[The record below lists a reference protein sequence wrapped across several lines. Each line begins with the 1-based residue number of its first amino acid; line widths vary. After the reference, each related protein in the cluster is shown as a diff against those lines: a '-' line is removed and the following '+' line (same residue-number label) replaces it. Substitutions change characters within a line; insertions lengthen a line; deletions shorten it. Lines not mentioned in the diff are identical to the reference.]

1 MAATMNFFRAQDD
14 ARSRTT
20 KLVVLLVIA
29 IVALIGGL
37 YAVAVVGS
45 AKVSRSGALDWWQ
58 PELFFGTS
66 GVALLVIVVGSLIRI
81 SALSAGGASI
91 ALGLGGRP
99 ISGRGATPGERRLLN
114 VVEEMAIASGL
125 PVPVCYV
132 LEDPGINAFAAG
144 NDPKDAVIGVTR
156 GALDLLTR
164 DELQGVVAHE
174 FSHIGNGDMR
184 MNLRLIGAVAGL
196 LALTQLGYLLIRIAP
211 RGRDGAKVGIP
222 MMVAGAVV
230 IVFGLGGVFF
240 SRVIQASIS
249 RQREYLAD
257 ASAVQFTRNPLGLSG
272 ALKKVARGTT
282 APAAARV
289 PRDRYEEEDEHDGA
303 PNLGFA
309 QSEAQHLFF
318 SSTPGFW
325 DSLFSTHPPLEERI
339 RRIDPAFDG
348 KLPTG
353 PLARVSE
360 EAESPVSRLSG
371 AAPAAAATATAAAPA
386 PTRAPTNLEIQEAV
400 QFNGRFP
407 ETLRDALAEPIGA
420 MGLVFACVLSSDPAS
435 RARQLASLGELAGGE
450 VAREAQ
456 RLQPI
461 LRALPPGFRV
471 PALDLA
477 MPALRVLSPVQR
489 ATFRDALARFS
500 SSTEDGLVGLLVQGA
515 VRRYLELPP
524 PLAVRDQLTLAQH
537 QGLVLSAVVHAS
549 GESEEGHQAAYAK
562 ACQSLGGA
570 LDPLLPAAA
579 IDLAKVDDSL
589 ACLGKLPVSA
599 RRDFVRACGV
609 AVLSDGQAEPREVEI
624 LRAVADSLGISF
636 ATGLKA

>member
-20 KLVVLLVIA
+20 KLVVLL
-29 IVALIGGL
+29 IVAILTLIGGL
-37 YAVAVVGS
+37 YAVAVLGVG
-45 AKVSRSGALDWWQ
+45 KVARGEDISWWQ
-58 PELFFGTS
+58 PDLLAGTS
-66 GVALLVIVVGSLIRI
+66 GVALLVIVGGSLLRM

-91 ALGLGGRP
+91 AIGLGGRP
-99 ISGRGATPGERRLLN
+99 VSARATHPGERRLLN

-125 PVPVCYV
+125 PVPACYV
-132 LEDPGINAFAAG
+132 IDDPGINAFAAG

-196 LALTQLGYLLIRIAP
+196 LALTQLGYLLIRLAP

-222 MMVAGAVV
+222 MMAAGAVV

-240 SRVIQASIS
+240 SRVIQAAIS
-249 RQREYLAD
+249 RQREFLAD
-257 ASAVQFTRNPLGLSG
+257 ASAVQFTRNPLGLAG

-282 APAAARV
+282 APRPART
-289 PRDRYEEEDEHDGA
+289 PRDRYEEEDEEDGA

-309 QSEAQHLFF
+309 QSEAQHMFF

-325 DSLFSTHPPLEERI
+325 DSLFSTHPPLPERI

-348 KLPTG
+348 QIPAFR
-353 PLARVSE
+353 PVA
-360 EAESPVSRLSG
+360 AESTAEASVSQLSG
-371 AAPAAAATATAAAPA
+371 GSVAPPVASAPART
-386 PTRAPTNLEIQEAV
+386 PTNLEIQEAV
-400 QFNGRFP
+400 QFQGRLP
-407 ETLRDALAEPIGA
+407 ESLRTAVAEPIGA
-420 MGLVFACVLSSDPAS
+420 MGLAFAFVLSADSAQ
-435 RARQLASLGELAGGE
+435 RQEQLASIVNLAGGE
-450 VAREAQ
+450 VALEAR
-456 RLQPI
+456 RLQPVV
-461 LRALPPGFRV
+461 RALPAGFRL

-477 MPALRVLSPVQR
+477 LPALRVLSPAQR
-489 ATFRDALARFS
+489 IAFRDALAGFGA
-500 SSTEDGLVGLLVQGA
+500 STDDGLVGLLVQGA

-524 PLAVRDQLTLAQH
+524 PLDRANSLTLAQH
-537 QGLVLSAVVHAS
+537 YGFVLSAVVHAS
-549 GESEEGHQAAYAK
+549 SESTEGRQLAYERAAEA
-562 ACQSLGGA
+562 LGVA
-570 LDPLLPAAA
+570 LDPLLPPEA
-579 IDLAKVDDSL
+579 IDLSKIDGSL
-589 ACLGKLPVSA
+589 AALLKLAVAA
-599 RRDFVRACGV
+599 RRNFVRACGI
-609 AVLSDGQAEPREVEI
+609 AVLSDGRAEPREVEI

>member
-14 ARSRTT
+14 ARARTT
-20 KLVVLLVIA
+20 KLVVLLIIA

-45 AKVSRSGALDWWQ
+45 AKVSRGGALDWWQ
-58 PELFFGTS
+58 PELFLGTS
-66 GVALLVIVVGSLIRI
+66 GIALLVIVVGSLIRI

-196 LALTQLGYLLIRIAP
+196 LALTQLGYLLIRLAP
-211 RGRDGAKVGIP
+211 RGRDGAKIGIP

-249 RQREYLAD
+249 RQREFLAD
-257 ASAVQFTRNPLGLSG
+257 ASAVQFTRNPLGLAG
-272 ALKKVARGTT
+272 ALQKVARGTT
-282 APAAARV
+282 APAARAS
-289 PRDRYEEEDEHDGA
+289 RDRYEEEEDDDGA

-353 PLARVSE
+353 PLARVSD

-371 AAPAAAATATAAAPA
+371 AAPAAAAPA

-407 ETLRDALAEPIGA
+407 ETLREALAEPIGA
-420 MGLVFACVLSSDPAS
+420 MGLAFACVLASDPAT

-500 SSTEDGLVGLLVQGA
+500 ASTEDGLVGLLVQGA

-524 PLAVRDQLTLAQH
+524 TLAVRDQLTLAQH

-562 ACQSLGGA
+562 ACQSLGVV

-579 IDLAKVDDSL
+579 IDLAQVDDSL
-589 ACLGKLPVSA
+589 ACLAKLPVPA

>member
-37 YAVAVVGS
+37 YALAVVGS
-45 AKVSRSGALDWWQ
+45 SKVSRGGTLDWWQ
-58 PELFFGTS
+58 PELFLGTS
-66 GVALLVIVVGSLIRI
+66 GVALLVIVAGSLIRI

-91 ALGLGGRP
+91 AIGLGGRQ
-99 ISGRGATPGERRLLN
+99 IHGRGASPGERRLLN

-125 PVPVCYV
+125 PVPACYV

-230 IVFGLGGVFF
+230 ILFGLGGVFF

-257 ASAVQFTRNPLGLSG
+257 ASAVQFTRNPLGLAG
-272 ALKKVARGTT
+272 ALKKLARGTT
-282 APAAARV
+282 APAAARA
-289 PRDRYEEEDEHDGA
+289 PRDRFEEKDEDDGS

-309 QSEAQHLFF
+309 QSEAQHMFF

-325 DSLFSTHPPLEERI
+325 DSLFSTHPPLEDRI

-348 KLPTG
+348 KLPAG
-353 PLARVSE
+353 PVARVSD
-360 EAESPVSRLSG
+360 EAEAPVSRLSG
-371 AAPAAAATATAAAPA
+371 AAPAAAAAPA
-386 PTRAPTNLEIQEAV
+386 PARPPTNLEIQEAV
-400 QFNGRFP
+400 QFQGRLP
-407 ETLRDALAEPIGA
+407 ESLRTAVAEPIGA
-420 MGLVFACVLSSDPAS
+420 MGLAFAFVLSSHSAQ
-435 RARQLASLGELAGGE
+435 REQQLTSIVTLAGGE
-450 VAREAQ
+450 VALEAR
-456 RLQPI
+456 RLQPVV
-461 LRALPPGFRV
+461 RALPAGFRL

-477 MPALRVLSPVQR
+477 LPALRVLSPTQR
-489 ATFRDALARFS
+489 TTFRDALAGFG

-524 PLAVRDQLTLAQH
+524 PLGQAHGLTLPQH
-537 QGLVLSAVVHAS
+537 YGFVLSAVVHAS
-549 GESEEGHQAAYAK
+549 SESAEGRQLAYERAADA
-562 ACQSLGGA
+562 LGVA
-570 LDPLLPAAA
+570 LDPLLPSEAV
-579 IDLAKVDDSL
+579 DLAQIDGSL
-589 ACLGKLPVSA
+589 AALLKLSVAA
-599 RRDFVRACGV
+599 RRVFVRACGV

>member
-29 IVALIGGL
+29 IVSLIGGL
-37 YAVAVVGS
+37 YAVAVLGVG
-45 AKVSRSGALDWWQ
+45 KVARGEAISWWQ
-58 PELFFGTS
+58 PDLLAGTS
-66 GVALLVIVVGSLIRI
+66 GVALLVIVGGSLLRM

-91 ALGLGGRP
+91 AIGLGGRP
-99 ISGRGATPGERRLLN
+99 VSVRATNPGERRLLN

-125 PVPVCYV
+125 PVPACYV
-132 LEDPGINAFAAG
+132 IDDPGINAFAAG

-196 LALTQLGYLLIRIAP
+196 LALTQLGYLLIRLAP
-211 RGRDGAKVGIP
+211 RGRDGAKAGVP

-240 SRVIQASIS
+240 SRVIQAAIS
-249 RQREYLAD
+249 RQREFLAD
-257 ASAVQFTRNPLGLSG
+257 ASAVQFTRNPLGLAG

-282 APAAARV
+282 APRAPRI
-289 PRDRYEEEDEHDGA
+289 PRDRFETEDEEEDGA

-309 QSEAQHLFF
+309 QSEAQHMFF

-325 DSLFSTHPPLEERI
+325 DNLFSTHPPLPERI
-339 RRIDPAFDG
+339 RRIDPSFDG
-348 KLPTG
+348 QIPAFRPVAAEPT
-353 PLARVSE
+353 SE
-360 EAESPVSRLSG
+360 APVSQLSG
-371 AAPAAAATATAAAPA
+371 GSVAAPVAAAPA
-386 PTRAPTNLEIQEAV
+386 RTPTNLEIQEAV
-400 QFNGRFP
+400 QFQGRLP
-407 ETLRDALAEPIGA
+407 ESLRTAVAEPIGA
-420 MGLVFACVLSSDPAS
+420 MGLAFAFVLSSDSAK
-435 RARQLASLGELAGGE
+435 REEQLASIVALAGGE
-450 VAREAQ
+450 VAMEAR
-456 RLQPI
+456 RLQPVV
-461 LRALPPGFRV
+461 RALPAGFRL

-477 MPALRVLSPVQR
+477 LPALRVLSPTQR
-489 ATFRDALARFS
+489 IAFRDALAGFGA
-500 SSTEDGLVGLLVQGA
+500 STADSLIGLLVQGA

-524 PLAVRDQLTLAQH
+524 PLDQANGLTLPQH
-537 QGLVLSAVVHAS
+537 YGFVLSAVVHAS
-549 GESEEGHQAAYAK
+549 SESAEGRQLAYERAAEA
-562 ACQSLGGA
+562 LGVA
-570 LDPLLPAAA
+570 LDPLLPPEA
-579 IDLAKVDDSL
+579 IDLAKIDGSL
-589 ACLGKLPVSA
+589 AALLKLAVAA
-599 RRDFVRACGV
+599 RRNFVRACGI
-609 AVLSDGQAEPREVEI
+609 AVLSDGRAEPREVEI

>member
-37 YAVAVVGS
+37 YALAVVGS
-45 AKVSRSGALDWWQ
+45 SKVSRGGTLDWWQ
-58 PELFFGTS
+58 PELFLGTS
-66 GVALLVIVVGSLIRI
+66 GVALLVIVAGSLIRI

-91 ALGLGGRP
+91 AIGLGGRQ
-99 ISGRGATPGERRLLN
+99 IHGRGASPGERRLLN

-125 PVPVCYV
+125 PVPACYV

-230 IVFGLGGVFF
+230 ILFGLGGVFF

-257 ASAVQFTRNPLGLSG
+257 ASAVQFTRNPLGLAG
-272 ALKKVARGTT
+272 ALKKLARGTT
-282 APAAARV
+282 APAAARA
-289 PRDRYEEEDEHDGA
+289 PRDRFEEKDEDDGS

-309 QSEAQHLFF
+309 QSEAQHMFF

-325 DSLFSTHPPLEERI
+325 DSLFSTHPPLEDRI

-348 KLPTG
+348 KLPAG
-353 PLARVSE
+353 PVARVSD
-360 EAESPVSRLSG
+360 EAEAPVSRLSG
-371 AAPAAAATATAAAPA
+371 AAPAAAAAPA
-386 PTRAPTNLEIQEAV
+386 PARPPTNLEIQEAV
-400 QFNGRFP
+400 QFQGRLP
-407 ETLRDALAEPIGA
+407 ESLRTAVAEPIGA
-420 MGLVFACVLSSDPAS
+420 MGLAFAFVLSSDSAQ
-435 RARQLASLGELAGGE
+435 REQQLTSIVTLAGGE
-450 VAREAQ
+450 VALEAR
-456 RLQPI
+456 RLQPVV
-461 LRALPPGFRV
+461 RALPAGFRL

-477 MPALRVLSPVQR
+477 LPALRVLSPTQR
-489 ATFRDALARFS
+489 TTFRDALAGFG

-524 PLAVRDQLTLAQH
+524 PLGQA
-537 QGLVLSAVVHAS
+537 QGLTMPQHYGFVLSAVVHAS
-549 GESEEGHQAAYAK
+549 SESAEGRQLAYERAADA
-562 ACQSLGGA
+562 LGVA
-570 LDPLLPAAA
+570 LDPLLPSEAV
-579 IDLAKVDDSL
+579 DLAQIDGSL
-589 ACLGKLPVSA
+589 TALLKLSVA
-599 RRDFVRACGV
+599 DRRNFVRACGI
-609 AVLSDGQAEPREVEI
+609 AVLSDGRAEPREVEI

>member
-37 YAVAVVGS
+37 YALAVVGS
-45 AKVSRSGALDWWQ
+45 SKVSRGGTLDWWQ
-58 PELFFGTS
+58 PELFLGTS
-66 GVALLVIVVGSLIRI
+66 GVALLVIVAGSLIRI

-91 ALGLGGRP
+91 AIGLGGRQ
-99 ISGRGATPGERRLLN
+99 IHGRGASPGERRLLN

-125 PVPVCYV
+125 PVPACYV

-230 IVFGLGGVFF
+230 ILFGLGGVFF

-257 ASAVQFTRNPLGLSG
+257 ASAVQFTRNPLGLAG
-272 ALKKVARGTT
+272 ALKKLARGTT
-282 APAAARV
+282 APAAARA
-289 PRDRYEEEDEHDGA
+289 PRDRFEEKDEDDGS

-309 QSEAQHLFF
+309 QSEAQHMFF

-325 DSLFSTHPPLEERI
+325 DSLFSTHPPLEDRI

-348 KLPTG
+348 KLPAG
-353 PLARVSE
+353 PVARVSD
-360 EAESPVSRLSG
+360 EAEAPVSRLSG
-371 AAPAAAATATAAAPA
+371 AAPAAAAAPA
-386 PTRAPTNLEIQEAV
+386 PARPPTNLEIQEAV
-400 QFNGRFP
+400 QFQGRLP
-407 ETLRDALAEPIGA
+407 ESLRTAVAEPIGA
-420 MGLVFACVLSSDPAS
+420 MGLAFAFVLSSHSAQ
-435 RARQLASLGELAGGE
+435 REQQLTSIVTLAGGE
-450 VAREAQ
+450 VALEAR
-456 RLQPI
+456 RLQPVV
-461 LRALPPGFRV
+461 RALPAGFRL

-477 MPALRVLSPVQR
+477 LPALRVLSPTQR
-489 ATFRDALARFS
+489 TTFRDALAGFG

-524 PLAVRDQLTLAQH
+524 PLGQAHGLTMPQH
-537 QGLVLSAVVHAS
+537 YGFVFSAVVHAS
-549 GESEEGHQAAYAK
+549 SESAEGRQLAYERAADA
-562 ACQSLGGA
+562 LGVA
-570 LDPLLPAAA
+570 LDPLLPSEAV
-579 IDLAKVDDSL
+579 DLAQIDGSL
-589 ACLGKLPVSA
+589 TALLKLSVA
-599 RRDFVRACGV
+599 DRRNFVRACGI
-609 AVLSDGQAEPREVEI
+609 AVLSDGRAEPREVEI

>member
-29 IVALIGGL
+29 IVSLIGGL
-37 YAVAVVGS
+37 YAVAVLGVG
-45 AKVSRSGALDWWQ
+45 KVARGEAISWWQ
-58 PELFFGTS
+58 PDLLAGTS
-66 GVALLVIVVGSLIRI
+66 GVALLVIVGGSLLRM

-91 ALGLGGRP
+91 AIGLGGRP
-99 ISGRGATPGERRLLN
+99 VSVRATNPGERRLLN

-125 PVPVCYV
+125 PVPACYV
-132 LEDPGINAFAAG
+132 IDDPGINAFAAG

-196 LALTQLGYLLIRIAP
+196 LALTQLGYLLIRLAP
-211 RGRDGAKVGIP
+211 RGRDGAKAGVP

-240 SRVIQASIS
+240 SRVIQAAIS
-249 RQREYLAD
+249 RQREFLAD
-257 ASAVQFTRNPLGLSG
+257 ASAVQFTRNPLGLAG

-282 APAAARV
+282 APRAPRI
-289 PRDRYEEEDEHDGA
+289 PRDRFETEDEEDGA

-309 QSEAQHLFF
+309 QSEAQHMFF

-325 DSLFSTHPPLEERI
+325 DNLFSTHPPLPERI
-339 RRIDPAFDG
+339 RRIDPSFDG
-348 KLPTG
+348 QIPAFR
-353 PLARVSE
+353 PVA
-360 EAESPVSRLSG
+360 AESTAEASVSQLSG
-371 AAPAAAATATAAAPA
+371 GSVAAPVAAAPA
-386 PTRAPTNLEIQEAV
+386 RTPTNLEIQEAV
-400 QFNGRFP
+400 QFQGRLP
-407 ETLRDALAEPIGA
+407 ESLRTAVAEPIGA
-420 MGLVFACVLSSDPAS
+420 MGLAFAFVLSSDSAK
-435 RARQLASLGELAGGE
+435 REEQLASIVALAGGE
-450 VAREAQ
+450 VAMEAR
-456 RLQPI
+456 RLQPVV
-461 LRALPPGFRV
+461 RALPAGFRL

-477 MPALRVLSPVQR
+477 LPALRVLSPTQR
-489 ATFRDALARFS
+489 IAFRDALAGFGA
-500 SSTEDGLVGLLVQGA
+500 STADSLIGLLVQGA

-524 PLAVRDQLTLAQH
+524 PLDQANGLTLPQH
-537 QGLVLSAVVHAS
+537 YGFVLSAVVHAS
-549 GESEEGHQAAYAK
+549 SESAEGRQLAYERAAEA
-562 ACQSLGGA
+562 LGVA
-570 LDPLLPAAA
+570 LDPLLPPEA
-579 IDLAKVDDSL
+579 IDLAKIDGSL
-589 ACLGKLPVSA
+589 AALLKLAVAA
-599 RRDFVRACGV
+599 RRNFVRACGI
-609 AVLSDGQAEPREVEI
+609 AVLSDGRAEPREVEI

>member
-37 YAVAVVGS
+37 YALAVVGS
-45 AKVSRSGALDWWQ
+45 SKVSRGGTLDWWQ
-58 PELFFGTS
+58 PELFLGTS
-66 GVALLVIVVGSLIRI
+66 GVALLVIVAGSLIRI

-91 ALGLGGRP
+91 AIGLGGRQ
-99 ISGRGATPGERRLLN
+99 IHGRGASPGERRLLN

-125 PVPVCYV
+125 PVPACYV

-230 IVFGLGGVFF
+230 ILFGLGGVFF

-257 ASAVQFTRNPLGLSG
+257 ASAVQFTRNPLGLAG
-272 ALKKVARGTT
+272 ALKKLARGTT
-282 APAAARV
+282 APAAARA
-289 PRDRYEEEDEHDGA
+289 PRDRFEEKDEDDGS

-309 QSEAQHLFF
+309 QSEAQHMFF

-325 DSLFSTHPPLEERI
+325 DSLFSTHPPLEDRI

-348 KLPTG
+348 KLPAG
-353 PLARVSE
+353 PVARVSD
-360 EAESPVSRLSG
+360 EAEAPVSRLSG
-371 AAPAAAATATAAAPA
+371 AAPAAAAAPA
-386 PTRAPTNLEIQEAV
+386 PARPPTNLEIQEAV
-400 QFNGRFP
+400 QFQGRLP
-407 ETLRDALAEPIGA
+407 ESLRTAVAEPIGA
-420 MGLVFACVLSSDPAS
+420 MGLAFAFVLSSHSAQ
-435 RARQLASLGELAGGE
+435 REQQLTSIVTLAGGE
-450 VAREAQ
+450 VALEAR
-456 RLQPI
+456 RLQPVV
-461 LRALPPGFRV
+461 RALPAGFRL

-477 MPALRVLSPVQR
+477 LPALRVLSPTQR
-489 ATFRDALARFS
+489 ATFRDALAGFGA
-500 SSTEDGLVGLLVQGA
+500 STEDGLVGLLVQGA

-524 PLAVRDQLTLAQH
+524 PLGQAHGLTLPQH
-537 QGLVLSAVVHAS
+537 YGFVLSAVVHAS
-549 GESEEGHQAAYAK
+549 SESAEGRQLAYERAADA
-562 ACQSLGGA
+562 LGVA
-570 LDPLLPAAA
+570 LDPLLPSEAV
-579 IDLAKVDDSL
+579 DLAQIDGSL
-589 ACLGKLPVSA
+589 AALLKLSVA
-599 RRDFVRACGV
+599 ERRNFVRACGI
-609 AVLSDGQAEPREVEI
+609 AVLSDGRAEPREVEI

>member
-14 ARSRTT
+14 ARARTT

-58 PELFFGTS
+58 PELFLGTS
-66 GVALLVIVVGSLIRI
+66 GIALLVIVVGSLIRI
-81 SALSAGGASI
+81 SALSAGGSSI

-196 LALTQLGYLLIRIAP
+196 LALTQLGYLLIRLAP
-211 RGRDGAKVGIP
+211 RGRDGAKIGIP

-249 RQREYLAD
+249 RQREFLAD
-257 ASAVQFTRNPLGLSG
+257 ASAVQFTRNPLGLAG
-272 ALKKVARGTT
+272 ALQKVARGTT
-282 APAAARV
+282 APAAARA
-289 PRDRYEEEDEHDGA
+289 PRDRYEEEEDDDGA

-360 EAESPVSRLSG
+360 EVESPVSRLSG
-371 AAPAAAATATAAAPA
+371 AAPAAAAPA

-407 ETLRDALAEPIGA
+407 ETLREALAEPIGA
-420 MGLVFACVLSSDPAS
+420 MGLAFACVLASDPAT

-500 SSTEDGLVGLLVQGA
+500 ASTEDGLVGLLVQGA

-524 PLAVRDQLTLAQH
+524 PLGVRDQLTLAQH

-562 ACQSLGGA
+562 ACQSLGVA

-579 IDLAKVDDSL
+579 IDLAQVDDSL
-589 ACLGKLPVSA
+589 ACLAKLPVPA

>member
-14 ARSRTT
+14 ARGRTT
-20 KLVVLLVIA
+20 KLVVLLVLA

-45 AKVSRSGALDWWQ
+45 AAGDPGGALDWWQ
-58 PELFFGTS
+58 PELFLGTS

-91 ALGLGGRP
+91 AVGLGGRP
-99 ISGRGATPGERRLLN
+99 ISGRGASPGERRLLN

-125 PVPVCYV
+125 PVPACYV

-289 PRDRYEEEDEHDGA
+289 PRDRYEEEDEHDGS

-353 PLARVSE
+353 PLARVSDE
-360 EAESPVSRLSG
+360 TESPVSRLSG
-371 AAPAAAATATAAAPA
+371 AAPAAAVPA

-500 SSTEDGLVGLLVQGA
+500 ASTEDGLVGLLVQGT

-589 ACLGKLPVSA
+589 ACLAKLPVPA

>member
-14 ARSRTT
+14 ARGRTT
-20 KLVVLLVIA
+20 KLVVLLVLA

-45 AKVSRSGALDWWQ
+45 AAGDPGGALDWWQ
-58 PELFFGTS
+58 PELFLGTS

-99 ISGRGATPGERRLLN
+99 ISGRGASPGERRLLN

-125 PVPVCYV
+125 PVPACYV

-289 PRDRYEEEDEHDGA
+289 PRDRYEEEDEHDGS

-353 PLARVSE
+353 PLARVSDE
-360 EAESPVSRLSG
+360 TESPVSRLSG

-420 MGLVFACVLSSDPAS
+420 MGLVLACVLSSDPAS

-477 MPALRVLSPVQR
+477 MPARASSRPCSARPSATPWRASAPRPRTGSSACSSKGLSV
-489 ATFRDALARFS
+489 ATS
-500 SSTEDGLVGLLVQGA
+500 SS
-515 VRRYLELPP
+515 
-524 PLAVRDQLTLAQH
+524 
-537 QGLVLSAVVHAS
+537 
-549 GESEEGHQAAYAK
+549 
-562 ACQSLGGA
+562 
-570 LDPLLPAAA
+570 
-579 IDLAKVDDSL
+579 
-589 ACLGKLPVSA
+589 
-599 RRDFVRACGV
+599 
-609 AVLSDGQAEPREVEI
+609 
-624 LRAVADSLGISF
+624 LRPSPF
-636 ATGLKA
+636 ATS

>member
-14 ARSRTT
+14 ARGRTT
-20 KLVVLLVIA
+20 KLVVLLVLA
-29 IVALIGGL
+29 IIILISGL
-37 YAVAVVGS
+37 YALAVVGS
-45 AKVSRSGALDWWQ
+45 SNPSRGRPLDWWQ
-58 PELFFGTS
+58 PELFLGTS
-66 GVALLVIVVGSLIRI
+66 GVALLVIVAGSLIRI

-91 ALGLGGRP
+91 AIGLGGRQ
-99 ISGRGATPGERRLLN
+99 IHGRGASPGERRLLN

-125 PVPVCYV
+125 PVPACYV

-184 MNLRLIGAVAGL
+184 MNLRLVGAVAGL

-211 RGRDGAKVGIP
+211 RGRDGAKVGLP

-230 IVFGLGGVFF
+230 ILFGLGGVFF

-257 ASAVQFTRNPLGLSG
+257 ASAVQFTRNPLGLAG
-272 ALKKVARGTT
+272 ALKKLARGTT
-282 APAAARV
+282 APARQRA
-289 PRDRYEEEDEHDGA
+289 PRDRFEEEANDDGS

-309 QSEAQHLFF
+309 QSEAQHMFF

-325 DSLFSTHPPLEERI
+325 DSLFSTHPPLEDRI

-348 KLPTG
+348 KLPAG
-353 PLARVSE
+353 PVARVSD
-360 EAESPVSRLSG
+360 EADAPVSRLGG
-371 AAPAAAATATAAAPA
+371 AAPTAAVPAPA

-420 MGLVFACVLSSDPAS
+420 MGLAFAFVLSSSSAH
-435 RARQLASLGELAGGE
+435 REAQLASIVTLAGGE
-450 VAREAQ
+450 VALEAR
-456 RLQPI
+456 RLQPVV
-461 LRALPPGFRV
+461 RALPAGFRL

-477 MPALRVLSPVQR
+477 LPALRVLSPSQR
-489 ATFRDALARFS
+489 ATFRDALAGFGA
-500 SSTEDGLVGLLVQGA
+500 STEDGLVGLLVQGA

-524 PLAVRDQLTLAQH
+524 PLGQAHGLTMPQH
-537 QGLVLSAVVHAS
+537 YGFVLSAVVHAS
-549 GESEEGHQAAYAK
+549 SESAEGRQLAYERAADA
-562 ACQSLGGA
+562 LGVA
-570 LDPLLPAAA
+570 LDPLLPPEAV
-579 IDLAKVDDSL
+579 DLAQVDGSL
-589 ACLGKLPVSA
+589 AALLKLSVAA
-599 RRDFVRACGV
+599 RRVFVRACGV
-609 AVLSDGQAEPREVEI
+609 AVLSDGKAEPREVEI

>member
-58 PELFFGTS
+58 PELFLGTS

-91 ALGLGGRP
+91 AVGLGGRP
-99 ISGRGATPGERRLLN
+99 ISGRGASPGERRLLN

-125 PVPVCYV
+125 PVPACYV
-132 LEDPGINAFAAG
+132 IEDSGINAFAAG

-272 ALKKVARGTT
+272 ALKKVARGNT
-282 APAAARV
+282 APAAARA
-289 PRDRYEEEDEHDGA
+289 PRDRYEEEDEHDGS

-325 DSLFSTHPPLEERI
+325 DTLFSTHPPLEDRI

-353 PLARVSE
+353 PLARVSDE
-360 EAESPVSRLSG
+360 TSSPVSRLSG
-371 AAPAAAATATAAAPA
+371 AAPAAAAAPA
-386 PTRAPTNLEIQEAV
+386 PARPPTNLEIQEAV
-400 QFNGRFP
+400 QFQGRLP
-407 ETLRDALAEPIGA
+407 ESLRAAVAEPIGA
-420 MGLVFACVLSSDPAS
+420 MGLAFAFVLSSDSAQ
-435 RARQLASLGELAGGE
+435 REAQLASIVTLAGGE
-450 VAREAQ
+450 VALEAR
-456 RLQPI
+456 RLQPVV
-461 LRALPPGFRV
+461 RALPAGFRL

-477 MPALRVLSPVQR
+477 LPALRVLSPTQR
-489 ATFRDALARFS
+489 TTFRDALAGFGA
-500 SSTEDGLVGLLVQGA
+500 STEDGLVGLLVQGA

-524 PLAVRDQLTLAQH
+524 PLGQAHGLTLPQYY
-537 QGLVLSAVVHAS
+537 GFVLSAVVHAS
-549 GESEEGHQAAYAK
+549 SESAEGRQLAYERAADA
-562 ACQSLGGA
+562 LGVA
-570 LDPLLPAAA
+570 LDPLLPPEAV
-579 IDLAKVDDSL
+579 DLAQLDGSL
-589 ACLGKLPVSA
+589 AALLKLSVAA
-599 RRDFVRACGV
+599 RRNFVRACGI
-609 AVLSDGQAEPREVEI
+609 AVLSDSRAEPREVEI

>member
-37 YAVAVVGS
+37 YALAVVGS
-45 AKVSRSGALDWWQ
+45 SKVSRGGTLDWWQ
-58 PELFFGTS
+58 PELFLGTS
-66 GVALLVIVVGSLIRI
+66 GVALLVIVAGSLIRI

-91 ALGLGGRP
+91 AIGLGGRQ
-99 ISGRGATPGERRLLN
+99 IHGRGASPGERRLLN

-125 PVPVCYV
+125 PVPACYV

-230 IVFGLGGVFF
+230 ILFGLGGVFF

-257 ASAVQFTRNPLGLSG
+257 ASAVQFTRNPLGLAG
-272 ALKKVARGTT
+272 ALKKLARGTT
-282 APAAARV
+282 APAAARA
-289 PRDRYEEEDEHDGA
+289 PRDRFEEKDEDDGS

-309 QSEAQHLFF
+309 QSEAQHMFF

-325 DSLFSTHPPLEERI
+325 DSLFSTHPPLEDRI

-348 KLPTG
+348 KLPAG
-353 PLARVSE
+353 PVARVSD
-360 EAESPVSRLSG
+360 EAEAPVSRLSG
-371 AAPAAAATATAAAPA
+371 AAPAAAAAPA
-386 PTRAPTNLEIQEAV
+386 PARPPTNLEIQEAV
-400 QFNGRFP
+400 QFQGRLP
-407 ETLRDALAEPIGA
+407 ESLRTAVAEPIGA
-420 MGLVFACVLSSDPAS
+420 MGLAFAFVLSSHSAQ
-435 RARQLASLGELAGGE
+435 REQQLTSIVTLAGGE
-450 VAREAQ
+450 VALEAR
-456 RLQPI
+456 RLQPVV
-461 LRALPPGFRV
+461 RALPAGFRL

-477 MPALRVLSPVQR
+477 LPALRVLSPTQR
-489 ATFRDALARFS
+489 TTFRDALAGFG

-524 PLAVRDQLTLAQH
+524 PLGQAHGLTLPQH
-537 QGLVLSAVVHAS
+537 YGFVLSAVVHAS
-549 GESEEGHQAAYAK
+549 SESAEGRQLAYERAADA
-562 ACQSLGGA
+562 LGVA
-570 LDPLLPAAA
+570 LDPLLPSEAV
-579 IDLAKVDDSL
+579 DLAQVDGSL
-589 ACLGKLPVSA
+589 AALLKLSVA
-599 RRDFVRACGV
+599 ERRNFVRACGI
-609 AVLSDGQAEPREVEI
+609 AVLSDGRAEPREVEI

>member
-1 MAATMNFFRAQDD
+1 
-14 ARSRTT
+14 
-20 KLVVLLVIA
+20 
-29 IVALIGGL
+29 
-37 YAVAVVGS
+37 
-45 AKVSRSGALDWWQ
+45 
-58 PELFFGTS
+58 
-66 GVALLVIVVGSLIRI
+66 
-81 SALSAGGASI
+81 
-91 ALGLGGRP
+91 
-99 ISGRGATPGERRLLN
+99 
-114 VVEEMAIASGL
+114 
-125 PVPVCYV
+125 
-132 LEDPGINAFAAG
+132 
-144 NDPKDAVIGVTR
+144 
-156 GALDLLTR
+156 
-164 DELQGVVAHE
+164 
-174 FSHIGNGDMR
+174 
-184 MNLRLIGAVAGL
+184 
-196 LALTQLGYLLIRIAP
+196 
-211 RGRDGAKVGIP
+211 

-249 RQREYLAD
+249 RQREFLAD
-257 ASAVQFTRNPLGLSG
+257 ASAVQFTRNPLGLAG
-272 ALKKVARGTT
+272 ALQKVARGTT
-282 APAAARV
+282 APAAARA
-289 PRDRYEEEDEHDGA
+289 PRDRYEEEEDDDGA

-360 EAESPVSRLSG
+360 EVESPVSRLSG
-371 AAPAAAATATAAAPA
+371 AAPAAAAPA

-407 ETLRDALAEPIGA
+407 ETLREALAEPIGA
-420 MGLVFACVLSSDPAS
+420 MGLAFACVLASDPAT

-500 SSTEDGLVGLLVQGA
+500 ASTEDGLVGLLVQGA

-524 PLAVRDQLTLAQH
+524 TLAVRDQLTLAQH

-562 ACQSLGGA
+562 ACQSLGVA

-579 IDLAKVDDSL
+579 IDLAQVDDSL
-589 ACLGKLPVSA
+589 ACLAKLPVPA

>member
-29 IVALIGGL
+29 IIALVGGL
-37 YAVAVVGS
+37 YALAVVGS

-58 PELFFGTS
+58 PQLFAGTS
-66 GVALLVIVVGSLIRI
+66 GVALLVIVGGSLLRM

-91 ALGLGGRP
+91 ASGLGGRQ
-99 ISGRGATPGERRLLN
+99 IHGRGASPGERRLLN

-125 PVPVCYV
+125 PVPACYV

-196 LALTQLGYLLIRIAP
+196 LALTQLGYLLIRLAP

-257 ASAVQFTRNPLGLSG
+257 ASAVQFTRNPLGLAG

-289 PRDRYEEEDEHDGA
+289 PRDRYEEEDEDDGS

-309 QSEAQHLFF
+309 QSEAQHMFF

-325 DSLFSTHPPLEERI
+325 DSLFSTHPPLEDRI

-348 KLPTG
+348 QIPAFRPVAAETT
-353 PLARVSE
+353 A
-360 EAESPVSRLSG
+360 EAPVSQLSG
-371 AAPAAAATATAAAPA
+371 GSAAAPA
-386 PTRAPTNLEIQEAV
+386 PARPPTNLEIQEAV
-400 QFNGRFP
+400 QFQGRLP
-407 ETLRDALAEPIGA
+407 ESLRTAVAEPIGA
-420 MGLVFACVLSSDPAS
+420 MGLAFAFVLSSDSAQ
-435 RARQLASLGELAGGE
+435 REQQLTSIVTLAGGE
-450 VAREAQ
+450 VALEAR
-456 RLQPI
+456 RLQPVV
-461 LRALPPGFRV
+461 RALPAGFRL

-477 MPALRVLSPVQR
+477 LPALRVLSPTQR
-489 ATFRDALARFS
+489 TTFRDALAGFG

-524 PLAVRDQLTLAQH
+524 PLGQA
-537 QGLVLSAVVHAS
+537 QGLTMPQHYGFVLSAVVHAS
-549 GESEEGHQAAYAK
+549 SESAEGRQLAYERAADA
-562 ACQSLGGA
+562 LGVS
-570 LDPLLPAAA
+570 LDPLLPSEAV
-579 IDLAKVDDSL
+579 DLAQIDGSL
-589 ACLGKLPVSA
+589 AALLKLSVA
-599 RRDFVRACGV
+599 ERRNFVRACGI
-609 AVLSDGQAEPREVEI
+609 AVLSDGRAEPREVEI

>member
-29 IVALIGGL
+29 ILTLVGGL
-37 YAVAVVGS
+37 YAVAVVGMGK
-45 AKVSRSGALDWWQ
+45 ATRGGALEWWQ
-58 PELFFGTS
+58 PGLFFGTA
-66 GVALLVIVVGSLIRI
+66 GIALLVIVGGSLLRI
-81 SALSAGGASI
+81 SALSAGGASV

-99 ISGRGATPGERRLLN
+99 IRGRGASPGEQRLLN

-125 PVPVCYV
+125 PVPACYV

-211 RGRDGAKVGIP
+211 RGRDSSKVGIP

-240 SRVIQASIS
+240 SRVIQAAIS

-272 ALKKVARGTT
+272 ALRKVARGTT
-282 APAAARV
+282 APRAARI
-289 PRDRYEEEDEHDGA
+289 PRDRFETEDEEGGGGLD
-303 PNLGFA
+303 LGFA
-309 QSEAQHLFF
+309 QSEAQHMFF

-325 DSLFSTHPPLEERI
+325 DSLFSTHPPLDERI
-339 RRIDPAFDG
+339 RRIDPAAAG
-348 KLPTG
+348 QVVLAAPT
-353 PLARVSE
+353 AV
-360 EAESPVSRLSG
+360 AEP
-371 AAPAAAATATAAAPA
+371 APAASVSQLSGGSVAAPVAAASA
-386 PTRAPTNLEIQEAV
+386 ARMPTNLEIQEAV
-400 QFNGRFP
+400 QFQGRFP
-407 ETLRDALAEPIGA
+407 EDLRTAVAEPIGA
-420 MGLVFACVLSSDPAS
+420 MGFVFACVLSSDPAT
-435 RARQLASLGELAGGE
+435 REGQLASIVTLAGGE
-450 VAREAQ
+450 VAMEARQ
-456 RLQPI
+456 LQPT
-461 LRALPPGFRV
+461 LRSLPAGFRV

-477 MPALRVLSPVQR
+477 LPALRVLSPTQR
-489 ATFRDALARFS
+489 ATFRDALARFG
-500 SSTEDGLVGLLVQGA
+500 TATDDGLVGLLVQGA

-524 PLAVRDQLTLAQH
+524 VAVAGAALTVKQH
-537 QGLVLSAVVHAS
+537 YGLVLSAVVLAS
-549 GESEEGHQAAYAK
+549 SEGEQGHQEAYDKAMAA
-562 ACQSLGGA
+562 LEVD
-570 LDPLLPAAA
+570 LDPLLPASA
-579 IDLAKVDDSL
+579 IDLAQVDASL
-589 ACLGKLPVSA
+589 AALLKLTVPA
-599 RRDFVRACGV
+599 RRNFVRACGV
-609 AVLSDGQAEPREVEI
+609 AVLSDGRAEPREVEI

>member
-1 MAATMNFFRAQDD
+1 M
-14 ARSRTT
+14 
-20 KLVVLLVIA
+20 
-29 IVALIGGL
+29 
-37 YAVAVVGS
+37 
-45 AKVSRSGALDWWQ
+45 
-58 PELFFGTS
+58 
-66 GVALLVIVVGSLIRI
+66 
-81 SALSAGGASI
+81 
-91 ALGLGGRP
+91 
-99 ISGRGATPGERRLLN
+99 
-114 VVEEMAIASGL
+114 
-125 PVPVCYV
+125 
-132 LEDPGINAFAAG
+132 
-144 NDPKDAVIGVTR
+144 
-156 GALDLLTR
+156 
-164 DELQGVVAHE
+164 
-174 FSHIGNGDMR
+174 
-184 MNLRLIGAVAGL
+184 
-196 LALTQLGYLLIRIAP
+196 
-211 RGRDGAKVGIP
+211 
-222 MMVAGAVV
+222 
-230 IVFGLGGVFF
+230 
-240 SRVIQASIS
+240 
-249 RQREYLAD
+249 
-257 ASAVQFTRNPLGLSG
+257 
-272 ALKKVARGTT
+272 
-282 APAAARV
+282 
-289 PRDRYEEEDEHDGA
+289 
-303 PNLGFA
+303 
-309 QSEAQHLFF
+309 
-318 SSTPGFW
+318 
-325 DSLFSTHPPLEERI
+325 EERI

-353 PLARVSE
+353 PLARVSDE
-360 EAESPVSRLSG
+360 TESPVSRLSG
-371 AAPAAAATATAAAPA
+371 AAPAAAVPA

-500 SSTEDGLVGLLVQGA
+500 ASTEDGLVGLLVQGA

-589 ACLGKLPVSA
+589 ACLAKLPVPA

>member
-29 IVALIGGL
+29 IVSLIGGL
-37 YAVAVVGS
+37 YAVAVLGVG
-45 AKVSRSGALDWWQ
+45 KVARGEAISWWQ
-58 PELFFGTS
+58 PDLLAGTS
-66 GVALLVIVVGSLIRI
+66 GVALLVIVGGSLLRM

-91 ALGLGGRP
+91 AIGLGGRP
-99 ISGRGATPGERRLLN
+99 VSVRATNPGERRLLN

-125 PVPVCYV
+125 PVPACYV
-132 LEDPGINAFAAG
+132 IDDPGINAFAAG

-196 LALTQLGYLLIRIAP
+196 LALTQLGYLLIRLAP
-211 RGRDGAKVGIP
+211 RGRDGAKAGVP

-240 SRVIQASIS
+240 SRVIQAAIS
-249 RQREYLAD
+249 RQREFLAD
-257 ASAVQFTRNPLGLSG
+257 ASAVQFTRNPLGLAG

-282 APAAARV
+282 APRAPRI
-289 PRDRYEEEDEHDGA
+289 PRDRFETEDEEDGA

-309 QSEAQHLFF
+309 QSEAQHMFF

-325 DSLFSTHPPLEERI
+325 DNLFSTHPPLPERI
-339 RRIDPAFDG
+339 RRIDPSFDG
-348 KLPTG
+348 QIPAFRPVAAEPT
-353 PLARVSE
+353 P
-360 EAESPVSRLSG
+360 EAPVSQLSG
-371 AAPAAAATATAAAPA
+371 GAVAAPVAAAPA
-386 PTRAPTNLEIQEAV
+386 RTPTNLEIQEAV
-400 QFNGRFP
+400 QFQGRLP
-407 ETLRDALAEPIGA
+407 ESLRTAVAEPIGA
-420 MGLVFACVLSSDPAS
+420 MGLAFAFVLSSDSAK
-435 RARQLASLGELAGGE
+435 REEQLASIVALAGGE
-450 VAREAQ
+450 VAMEAR
-456 RLQPI
+456 RLQPVV
-461 LRALPPGFRV
+461 RALPAGFRL

-477 MPALRVLSPVQR
+477 LPALRVLSPTQR
-489 ATFRDALARFS
+489 IAFRDALAGFGA
-500 SSTEDGLVGLLVQGA
+500 STADSLIGLLVQGA

-524 PLAVRDQLTLAQH
+524 PLDQANGLTLPQH
-537 QGLVLSAVVHAS
+537 YGFVLSAVVHAS
-549 GESEEGHQAAYAK
+549 SESAEGRQLAYERAAEP
-562 ACQSLGGA
+562 LGVA
-570 LDPLLPAAA
+570 LDPLLPPEA
-579 IDLAKVDDSL
+579 IDLAKIDGSL
-589 ACLGKLPVSA
+589 AALLKLAVAA
-599 RRDFVRACGV
+599 RRNFVRACGI
-609 AVLSDGQAEPREVEI
+609 AVLSDGRAEPREVEI

>member
-29 IVALIGGL
+29 IVSLIGGL
-37 YAVAVVGS
+37 YAVAVLGVG
-45 AKVSRSGALDWWQ
+45 KVARGEAISWWQ
-58 PELFFGTS
+58 PDLLAGTS
-66 GVALLVIVVGSLIRI
+66 GVALLVIVGGSLLRM

-91 ALGLGGRP
+91 AIGLGGRP
-99 ISGRGATPGERRLLN
+99 VSARATNPGERRLLN

-125 PVPVCYV
+125 PVPACYV
-132 LEDPGINAFAAG
+132 IDDPGINAFAAG

-196 LALTQLGYLLIRIAP
+196 LALTQLGYLLIRLAP

-240 SRVIQASIS
+240 SRVIQAAIS
-249 RQREYLAD
+249 RQREFLAD
-257 ASAVQFTRNPLGLSG
+257 ASAVQFTRNPLGLAG

-282 APAAARV
+282 APAAARA
-289 PRDRYEEEDEHDGA
+289 PRDRYEEEDEDDGS

-309 QSEAQHLFF
+309 QSEAQHMFF

-325 DSLFSTHPPLEERI
+325 DSLFSTHPPLPERI

-348 KLPTG
+348 QIPAFRPVAAEPT
-353 PLARVSE
+353 
-360 EAESPVSRLSG
+360 
-371 AAPAAAATATAAAPA
+371 AAAAVSQLSGGSVATPVAAVPA
-386 PTRAPTNLEIQEAV
+386 RTPTNLEIQEAV
-400 QFNGRFP
+400 QFQGRLP
-407 ETLRDALAEPIGA
+407 ESLRAAVAEPIGA
-420 MGLVFACVLSSDPAS
+420 MGLAFAFVLSSDSAQ
-435 RARQLASLGELAGGE
+435 REAQLASIVALAGGE
-450 VAREAQ
+450 VALEAR
-456 RLQPI
+456 RLQPVV
-461 LRALPPGFRV
+461 RALPAGFRL

-477 MPALRVLSPVQR
+477 LPALRVLSPAQR
-489 ATFRDALARFS
+489 TTFRDALAGFGAA
-500 SSTEDGLVGLLVQGA
+500 TDDGLVGLLVQGA

-524 PLAVRDQLTLAQH
+524 PLGQAHGLTMPQH
-537 QGLVLSAVVHAS
+537 YGFVLSAVVHAS
-549 GESEEGHQAAYAK
+549 SESAEGRQLAYERAAEA
-562 ACQSLGGA
+562 LGVA
-570 LDPLLPAAA
+570 LDPLLPPEA
-579 IDLAKVDDSL
+579 IDLSKIDGSL
-589 ACLGKLPVSA
+589 AALLKLAVAA
-599 RRDFVRACGV
+599 RRNFVRACGI
-609 AVLSDGQAEPREVEI
+609 AVLSDGRAEPREVEI

>member
-14 ARSRTT
+14 ARGRTT
-20 KLVVLLVIA
+20 KLVVLLVLA
-29 IVALIGGL
+29 IIVLIGGL
-37 YAVAVVGS
+37 YALAVVGS
-45 AKVSRSGALDWWQ
+45 SKVSRGGTLDWWQ
-58 PELFFGTS
+58 PGLFLGTS
-66 GVALLVIVVGSLIRI
+66 GVALLVIVAGSLIRM

-91 ALGLGGRP
+91 AIGLGGRRIP
-99 ISGRGATPGERRLLN
+99 GRGASPGERRLLN
-114 VVEEMAIASGL
+114 VVEEMAIASGM
-125 PVPVCYV
+125 PVPACFV

-144 NDPKDAVIGVTR
+144 NNPKDAVIGVTR

-222 MMVAGAVV
+222 MMAAGAVV

-272 ALKKVARGTT
+272 ALQKVARGSTV
-282 APAAARV
+282 PVAARA
-289 PRDRYEEEDEHDGA
+289 PRDRFEKEDVEDGS

-309 QSEAQHLFF
+309 QSEAQHMFF

-325 DSLFSTHPPLEERI
+325 DTLFSTHPPLADRI

-353 PLARVSE
+353 PLARVSD
-360 EAESPVSRLSG
+360 EAEAPVSRLGG
-371 AAPAAAATATAAAPA
+371 AAPAAATPVPA

-420 MGLVFACVLSSDPAS
+420 MGLVFACVLSLDPAT
-435 RARQLASLGELAGGE
+435 RARQLASLDELAGGE
-450 VAREAQ
+450 VTRETQ

-500 SSTEDGLVGLLVQGA
+500 ASTEDGLVGLLVQGA
-515 VRRYLELPP
+515 VRRYLELPSP
-524 PLAVRDQLTLAQH
+524 IAGRDLLTLAQH
-537 QGLVLSAVVHAS
+537 HRLVLSAVVYAS
-549 GESEEGHQAAYAK
+549 GESDEGHQAAYAK
-562 ACQSLGGA
+562 ACQSLGLT
-570 LDPLLPAAA
+570 LDLLLPAAA

-589 ACLGKLPVSA
+589 ACLAKLPVPA

>member
-29 IVALIGGL
+29 ILALVGGL
-37 YAVAVVGS
+37 YALAVVGS
-45 AKVSRSGALDWWQ
+45 AKASRSGALDWWQ
-58 PELFFGTS
+58 PQLFAGTS
-66 GVALLVIVVGSLIRI
+66 GVALLVIVGGSLLRM

-91 ALGLGGRP
+91 ASGLGGRQ
-99 ISGRGATPGERRLLN
+99 IHGRGASPGERRLLN

-125 PVPVCYV
+125 PVPACYV
-132 LEDPGINAFAAG
+132 IEDSGINAFAAG

-196 LALTQLGYLLIRIAP
+196 LALTQLGYLLIRLAP

-257 ASAVQFTRNPLGLSG
+257 ASAVQFTRNPLGLAG
-272 ALKKVARGTT
+272 ALKKVARGTG
-282 APAAARV
+282 APAAARA
-289 PRDRYEEEDEHDGA
+289 PRDRYAEEEEDDGS

-309 QSEAQHLFF
+309 QSEAQHMFF

-325 DSLFSTHPPLEERI
+325 DSLFSTHPPLEDRI

-348 KLPTG
+348 KLPAG
-353 PLARVSE
+353 PVVRVSD
-360 EAESPVSRLSG
+360 EAEAPVSRLSG
-371 AAPAAAATATAAAPA
+371 AAPAAAAAPA
-386 PTRAPTNLEIQEAV
+386 PARPPTNLEIQEAV
-400 QFNGRFP
+400 QFQGRLP
-407 ETLRDALAEPIGA
+407 ESLRAAVAEPIGA
-420 MGLVFACVLSSDPAS
+420 MGLAFAFVLSSDSAQ
-435 RARQLASLGELAGGE
+435 REAQLASIVTLAGGE
-450 VAREAQ
+450 VALEAR
-456 RLQPI
+456 RLQPVV
-461 LRALPPGFRV
+461 RALPAGFRL

-477 MPALRVLSPVQR
+477 LPALRVLSPTQR
-489 ATFRDALARFS
+489 TTFRDALAGFGA
-500 SSTEDGLVGLLVQGA
+500 STEDGLVGLLVQGA

-524 PLAVRDQLTLAQH
+524 PLGQAHGLTLPQH
-537 QGLVLSAVVHAS
+537 YGFVLSAVVHAS
-549 GESEEGHQAAYAK
+549 SESAEGRQLAYERAADA
-562 ACQSLGGA
+562 LGVA
-570 LDPLLPAAA
+570 LDPLLPPEAV
-579 IDLAKVDDSL
+579 DLAQLDGSL
-589 ACLGKLPVSA
+589 AALLKLSVAA
-599 RRDFVRACGV
+599 RRNFVRACGI
-609 AVLSDGQAEPREVEI
+609 AVLSDGRAEPREVEI

>member
-37 YAVAVVGS
+37 YALAVVGS
-45 AKVSRSGALDWWQ
+45 SKVSRGGTLDWWQ
-58 PELFFGTS
+58 PELFLGTS
-66 GVALLVIVVGSLIRI
+66 GVALLVIVAGSLIRI

-91 ALGLGGRP
+91 AIGLGGRQ
-99 ISGRGATPGERRLLN
+99 IHGRGASPGERRLLN

-125 PVPVCYV
+125 PVPACYV

-230 IVFGLGGVFF
+230 ILFGLGGVFF

-257 ASAVQFTRNPLGLSG
+257 ASAVQFTRNPLGLAG

-289 PRDRYEEEDEHDGA
+289 PRDRFEEKDEDDGS

-309 QSEAQHLFF
+309 QSEAQHMFF

-325 DSLFSTHPPLEERI
+325 DSLFSTHPPLEDRI

-348 KLPTG
+348 KLPAG
-353 PLARVSE
+353 PVARVSD
-360 EAESPVSRLSG
+360 EADAPVSRLGG
-371 AAPAAAATATAAAPA
+371 AAPTAAVPAPA

-420 MGLVFACVLSSDPAS
+420 MGLAFAFVLSSDSAQ
-435 RARQLASLGELAGGE
+435 REQQLASIVTLAGGE
-450 VAREAQ
+450 VALEAR
-456 RLQPI
+456 RLQPVV
-461 LRALPPGFRV
+461 RALPAGFRL

-477 MPALRVLSPVQR
+477 LPALRVLSPTQR
-489 ATFRDALARFS
+489 TTFRDALAGFG

-524 PLAVRDQLTLAQH
+524 PLGQAHGLTMPQH
-537 QGLVLSAVVHAS
+537 YGFVLSAVVHAS
-549 GESEEGHQAAYAK
+549 SESAEGRQLAYERAADA
-562 ACQSLGGA
+562 LGVA
-570 LDPLLPAAA
+570 LDPLLPPEAV
-579 IDLAKVDDSL
+579 DLAQVDGSL
-589 ACLGKLPVSA
+589 AALLKLSVAA
-599 RRDFVRACGV
+599 RRVFVRACGV